1 MQKDEFKY
9 QYFMSILKLGL
20 MKHFDEDND
29 NES

>member
-20 MKHFDEDND
+20 MKYFDEDND